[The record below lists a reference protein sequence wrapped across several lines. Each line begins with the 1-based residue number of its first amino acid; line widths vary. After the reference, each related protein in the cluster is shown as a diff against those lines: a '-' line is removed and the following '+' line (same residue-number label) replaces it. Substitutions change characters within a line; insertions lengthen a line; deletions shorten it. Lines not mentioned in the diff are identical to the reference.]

1 MENSGGPSVG
11 PPPNMDGDS
20 SGQQKKPRHQPPVN
34 RKRTKTGCLSESSG
48 KSSYPL
54 EGPADPHHSLSQE
67 THQVRRGQTH
77 MQQLH
82 QVQENLRRL

>member
-1 MENSGGPSVG
+1 MEKSGGPSVG
-11 PPPNMDGDS
+11 QPPNMDGDS
-20 SGQQKKPRHQPPVN
+20 GGQQKKPRHQQPVN

-48 KSSYPL
+48 GILYLL
-54 EGPADPHHSLSQE
+54 EGPADSHHSLSQE

-82 QVQENLRRL
+82 QV